1 MRAWSNMHR
10 GKAPGCKPYS
20 RRGFT
25 LIELMVSLAGGLFL
39 SITVFLVAKHTSAL
53 YQRETR
59 IASTNVASVVG
70 FERLRADLA
79 RAGFMS
85 SPHIRRD
92 PFVCGNPVGNAAWP
106 VQLREMTSVRID
118 NIPEANLPN
127 VLVDNGITPQTLL
140 LSGNYSS
147 AEAFPARAIVVSGT
161 SFQIFLQQ
169 ATGAMARIGYGAPGA
184 DNQAILTSV
193 FPPGRAIRVVDNSGR
208 SQFGTLTSVSTN
220 PSPVLNIAG
229 GQPNLIF
236 RTSSTMGCGFKGEET
251 GALVNAVNFF
261 RYDLR
266 NLSTDSR
273 YAPLYPDPDTEVGPE
288 YEDERTDLVREEIG
302 PNGTAIPNTLEL
314 VTEYAVD
321 LRFRLTVAPNQR
333 SQLQY
338 RLVATGDLQEHL
350 LISLRRALAG
360 LALGVG
366 AGVSLAIVAGLWRM
380 GENLVDA
387 TMQMLRAMPILA
399 LVPLA
404 IVWFGIGEEVKVIL
418 VALGVTFPMYLNTHA
433 AIRSV
438 DSRYVDLATTVGLGQ
453 LGLVRRVVLPG
464 ALPGFFT
471 GLRFAVAISWLVL
484 VVSEQIN
491 AASGIGFLMSQARGF
506 NQTDIIVVG
515 LVVYALLGLTSDTV
529 VRAIERRALTWRS
542 TLEAR

>member
-338 RLVATGDLQEHL
+338 VQQANIPAWAGNPVVMNPNAGPQMIRTVHTWLSVRSREADRGSTVANPGGPLFR
-350 LISLRRALAG
+350 IG
-360 LALGVG
+360 LGGGGNAPFARVRTVQ
-366 AGVSLAIVAGLWRM
+366 AR
-380 GENLVDA
+380 
-387 TMQMLRAMPILA
+387 
-399 LVPLA
+399 
-404 IVWFGIGEEVKVIL
+404 
-418 VALGVTFPMYLNTHA
+418 VALH
-433 AIRSV
+433 
-438 DSRYVDLATTVGLGQ
+438 
-453 LGLVRRVVLPG
+453 
-464 ALPGFFT
+464 
-471 GLRFAVAISWLVL
+471 
-484 VVSEQIN
+484 
-491 AASGIGFLMSQARGF
+491 
-506 NQTDIIVVG
+506 NQTRV
-515 LVVYALLGLTSDTV
+515 
-529 VRAIERRALTWRS
+529 TWQ
-542 TLEAR
+542 